1 MIRKILASISV
12 TLAIISFFNCKTK
25 NIKDTENKEIV
36 MQYKNILKE
45 ILSPDKSKILILEY
59 VDKMEIPILFKYKVL
74 DSTSKKELISGIFLG
89 VKMEWEDDASIK
101 AHSYI
106 AIVEKDNQNSEK
118 LYKIIKVE

>member
-25 NIKDTENKEIV
+25 NIKDTENIEIVIQNNNIRKEIS
-36 MQYKNILKE
+36 
-45 ILSPDKSKILILEY
+45 SPDKSKILILEY

-74 DSTSKKELISGIFLG
+74 DSTSKKELISGVFSG
-89 VKMEWEDDASIK
+89 VKMEWEDDTSIK

-106 AIVEKDNQNSEK
+106 AIVEKDNQNPEK

>member
-74 DSTSKKELISGIFLG
+74 DSTSKKELISGIFSG
-89 VKMEWEDDASIK
+89 VKMEWEDDTSIR

-106 AIVEKDNQNSEK
+106 AIVEKDNQHPEK
-118 LYKIIKVE
+118 LYKLIKVE